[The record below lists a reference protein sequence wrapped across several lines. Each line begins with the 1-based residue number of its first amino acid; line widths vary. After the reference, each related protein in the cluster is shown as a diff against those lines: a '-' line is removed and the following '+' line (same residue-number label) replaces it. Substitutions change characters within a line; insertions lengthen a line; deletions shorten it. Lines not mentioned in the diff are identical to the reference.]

1 VNRQISYITTAHL
14 ILAAIAT
21 GYFIFS
27 TISTTKEQVTGG
39 LPYDNVPNA
48 TAPLSERAA
57 YGKTLFLSKC
67 ASCHNILRDMTGPQL
82 SNMIENPQWSD
93 RQQLYKWIRNPEEF
107 MKTNAYTRE
116 LKKTYG
122 SMMMSFPDITDDEID
137 AIVEY
142 VASASV
148 N

>member
-1 VNRQISYITTAHL
+1 
-14 ILAAIAT
+14 
-21 GYFIFS
+21 
-27 TISTTKEQVTGG
+27 
-39 LPYDNVPNA
+39 
-48 TAPLSERAA
+48 
-57 YGKTLFLSKC
+57 
-67 ASCHNILRDMTGPQL
+67 MTGPQL

>member
-27 TISTTKEQVTGG
+27 TISTTKEQGDKS
-39 LPYDNVPNA
+39 LPYDIQPNA
-48 TAPLSERAA
+48 TAPLSARAV

-67 ASCHNILRDMTGPQL
+67 ASCHNIDREMIGPRL
-82 SNMIENPQWSD
+82 SNILENPQWSD
-93 RQQLYKWIRNPEEF
+93 RQQLYKWIRNPEKF
-107 MKTNAYTRE
+107 MQTNAYTKG
-116 LKKTYG
+116 LKKEYG
-122 SMMMSFPDITDDEID
+122 TMMLSFPDITDDEID

-142 VASASV
+142 VSSRSAR
-148 N
+148 

>member
-1 VNRQISYITTAHL
+1 MNRQISYITTAHL

-27 TISTTKEQVTGG
+27 TISTTKEQGTGS
-39 LPYDNVPNA
+39 LPIDNEPNS
-48 TAPLSERAA
+48 TAPMSQRAA

-67 ASCHNILRDMTGPQL
+67 ASCHNIFRDATGPPFL
-82 SNMIENPQWSD
+82 NMIENPQWSD

-122 SMMMSFPDITDDEID
+122 AMMMSFPDITDDEID

-142 VASASV
+142 VNSIAV
-148 N
+148 K